1 MGSPLLKP
9 SVRLSWTASD
19 LEVIITM
26 LKEVIGRYG
35 IAIEG
40 LLLTFVQVDRHAYID
55 ADVTLGEIPGLE
67 NKLGNQCS
75 GLFLR

>member
-1 MGSPLLKP
+1 M
-9 SVRLSWTASD
+9 SWTASD

-55 ADVTLGEIPGLE
+55 ANVAMGEIPSLE
-67 NKLGNQCS
+67 NKLGHQRS

>member
-1 MGSPLLKP
+1 M
-9 SVRLSWTASD
+9 
-19 LEVIITM
+19 IITM

-55 ADVTLGEIPGLE
+55 ADVALGEIPGLE